1 MSVLIISVNVNQ
13 ILNWIQLIILA
24 FLIFALMITGVRIM
38 IRTEYTLILLVFV
51 IMIKTKILSLKNVSI
66 ISISKLQILF
76 LFNSNTDREIMQF
89 ERRMGIESIL
99 L

>member
-24 FLIFALMITGVRIM
+24 FLIFALMITGIRIM
-38 IRTEYTLILLVFV
+38 IRTESALIILVFV
-51 IMIKTKILSLKNVSI
+51 IMIKTKILLLKNVSI
-66 ISISKLQILF
+66 ISILKIQILF
-76 LFNSNTDREIMQF
+76 LFKSNNDREIMQF

>member
-1 MSVLIISVNVNQ
+1 
-13 ILNWIQLIILA
+13 
-24 FLIFALMITGVRIM
+24 MITGVRIM